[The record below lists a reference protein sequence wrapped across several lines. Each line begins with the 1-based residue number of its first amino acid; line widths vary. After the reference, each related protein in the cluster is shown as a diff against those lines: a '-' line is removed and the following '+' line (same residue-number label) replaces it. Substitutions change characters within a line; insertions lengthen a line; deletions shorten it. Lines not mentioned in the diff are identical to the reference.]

1 MSDNANNASS
11 SSALAGDPEIRQR
24 RVRISLIWLVPIVA
38 ALVGLSMVVQSWLSA
53 GPQITVSFFTAEG
66 LEANKTQVKYKN
78 VVIGRVTGITLSEDR
93 TRVVA
98 TIDLDQNTEAFT
110 REDAQ
115 FWVVRPRIGASGVSG
130 VDTLLSGSFIGA
142 DPGDAT
148 ETRREFIGL
157 EAPPPVTF
165 GVEGKRFT
173 LLTSDLGSLG
183 IGSPI
188 YYRRIP
194 VGQVIS
200 YALSKDGKGVAVQ
213 IFVNAPYDEFVTA
226 DTRFWNASGV
236 DVSLAADGFKV
247 NTQSLSSIL
256 AGGIAFRAPA
266 YITDVTPA
274 VEESEFALF
283 DDMSQAMAPDDGPA
297 RFVQMRFDQTLR
309 GLNVD
314 APVEFLGVPIGRV
327 VSVNLDYDEQR
338 KSFPVVVGAVIYP
351 NRLGAANDKLLA
363 LIEGDDEER
372 SAHLIRSFV
381 DNGLRAQAR
390 TGNLLTGQLYISLD
404 FDSRAADVVFDPHAR
419 PLVIPTIPG
428 SFDKLQE
435 QLQAVVDKLS
445 KVPFESMANNID
457 GSLSELRKTLEQV
470 NSGVLPQLQSTL
482 ERSEQTLQSANQAMA
497 DGSPQRQQVGD
508 TLEEVQ
514 RAVRSVRVLTDYLS
528 RHPESLIRGRGN
540 AESPAS
546 FKGGATSRALNTE
559 PHE

>member
-1 MSDNANNASS
+1 MSDNSDNTSS
-11 SSALAGDPEIRQR
+11 SLVGNPEIRQR

-53 GPQITVSFFTAEG
+53 GPQITVSFLTAEG
-66 LEANKTQVKYKN
+66 LEANRTQIKYKN

-93 TRVVA
+93 ARVVA
-98 TIDLDQNTEAFT
+98 SIELDQNTDAFI

-115 FWVVRPRIGASGVSG
+115 FWVVRPRIGVSGVSG

-142 DPGDAT
+142 DPGSAT

-157 EAPPPVTF
+157 EAPPSVTF

-173 LLTSDLGSLG
+173 LRTSDLGSLS

-194 VGQVIS
+194 VGQVVS
-200 YALSKDGKGVAVQ
+200 YALSEDGEGVAVQ
-213 IFVNAPYDEFVTA
+213 IFIDAPYDDFVTEN
-226 DTRFWNASGV
+226 TRFWNASGI
-236 DVSLAADGFKV
+236 DVSLAANGFRV
-247 NTQSLSSIL
+247 NTQSLSSIV
-256 AGGIAFRAPA
+256 AGGIAFRAPV
-266 YITDVTPA
+266 YLTDTEPA
-274 VEESEFALF
+274 AEESEFVLF
-283 DDMSQAMAPDDGPA
+283 DDMARAMAPDDGPA
-297 RFVQMRFDQTLR
+297 HFVQMRFEQTLR

-338 KSFPVVVGAVIYP
+338 QSFPMVVGALIYP
-351 NRLGAANDKLLA
+351 NRLGAAYDKLLA
-363 LIEGDDEER
+363 LVEGSPEER
-372 SAHLIRSFV
+372 TAHLLGALV
-381 DNGLRAQAR
+381 EQGLRAQAQ

-404 FDSRAADVVFDPHAR
+404 FDSRAADVAFDPSAQ

-428 SFDKLQE
+428 SFDQLRE

-445 KVPFESMANNID
+445 KVPFESMASNID

-482 ERSEQTLQSANQAMA
+482 ERSEQTLQSANQVMA

-514 RAVRSVRVLTDYLS
+514 RALRSVRVFMDYLS
-528 RHPESLIRGRGN
+528 RNPESLIRGRGN

-546 FKGGATSRALNTE
+546 FRGGATSRDINTE
-559 PHE
+559 PQQ

>member
-1 MSDNANNASS
+1 MSDNTYHSS
-11 SSALAGDPEIRQR
+11 SRPAAGEPEIRQR

-53 GPQITVSFFTAEG
+53 GPQITVSFLTAEG

-93 TRVVA
+93 TRVLA
-98 TIDLDQNTEAFT
+98 TIELDQNTEAFI

-148 ETRREFIGL
+148 ESRREFIGL

-165 GVEGKRFT
+165 GVEGKQFT
-173 LLTSDLGSLG
+173 LRTSDLGSLG
-183 IGSPI
+183 IGSPV

-194 VGQVIS
+194 VGQVVS
-200 YALSKDGKGVAVQ
+200 YALSEDGKGVTVQ
-213 IFVNAPYDEFVTA
+213 IFVNAPYDDFVTA

-266 YITDVTPA
+266 YSTDTEPA
-274 VEESEFALF
+274 IEESEFALF
-283 DDMSQAMAPDDGPA
+283 NDMAQAMAPDDGPA

-351 NRLGAANDKLLA
+351 NRLGTANDKLLA
-363 LIEGDDEER
+363 LVEGNDEER
-372 SAHLIRSFV
+372 NAHLIRSFV
-381 DNGLRAQAR
+381 ENGLRAQAR

-404 FDSRAADVVFDPHAR
+404 FDSRAADVVFDPHAQ

-457 GSLSELRKTLEQV
+457 GSLSELRKTMEQV
-470 NSGVLPQLQSTL
+470 NNGVLPQLQRTL
-482 ERSEQTLQSANQAMA
+482 ERSEQTLESANQAMA

-508 TLEEVQ
+508 ALEEAQ

-540 AESPAS
+540 AEAPAS
-546 FKGGATSRALNTE
+546 FKGGATSRELNME
-559 PHE
+559 PQQ